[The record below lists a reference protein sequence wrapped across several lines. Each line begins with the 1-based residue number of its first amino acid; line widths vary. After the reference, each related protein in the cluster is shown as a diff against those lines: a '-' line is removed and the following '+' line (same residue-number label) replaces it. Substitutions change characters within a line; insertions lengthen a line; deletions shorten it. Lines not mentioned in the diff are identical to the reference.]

1 LVYPF
6 SCIATCADEKD
17 WWYFELLDT
26 LRRMLLTGGLILA
39 GAGTVGQIIAG
50 TLVSLLFLLL
60 TTRVTPFVSDLDDA
74 LSFVCNLQQVLLYV
88 VGLGL
93 KTQEAGGTG
102 KGTYSSV
109 MFVSI
114 VNGLTIS
121 VVAIG
126 VLTILSIPCSARF
139 EKWLK
144 KCHRCC
150 GGGGRNSSGSHGAK
164 RSKKRNLQKILP
176 SDELPTADS
185 VRNWSD
191 DDRMKTAENLREI
204 RLENGAASKE
214 YQEALEISQSE

>member
-1 LVYPF
+1 
-6 SCIATCADEKD
+6 
-17 WWYFELLDT
+17 
-26 LRRMLLTGGLILA
+26 MLLTGGLILA

-60 TTRVTPFVSDLDDA
+60 TTRVTPFVSELDDA

-93 KTQEAGGTG
+93 KSQEAGGTG
-102 KGTYSSV
+102 EGTYSSV
-109 MFVSI
+109 VFVSV

-150 GGGGRNSSGSHGAK
+150 GGGGNSSGWGGAE
-164 RSKKRNLQKILP
+164 RSKIRSLQKVLP
-176 SDELPTADS
+176 SDELSTADS
-185 VRNWSD
+185 LRNWSD
-191 DDRMKTAENLREI
+191 DDQLETAEKL
-204 RLENGAASKE
+204 A
-214 YQEALEISQSE
+214 

>member
-1 LVYPF
+1 
-6 SCIATCADEKD
+6 
-17 WWYFELLDT
+17 
-26 LRRMLLTGGLILA
+26 MLLTGGLILA

-74 LSFVCNLQQVLLYV
+74 LSFMCNLQQVLLYV

-109 MFVSI
+109 VFVAT
-114 VNGLTIS
+114 VNGLTLS

-126 VLTILSIPCSARF
+126 ILTILSIPCSARF

-144 KCHRCC
+144 KCHLCC
-150 GGGGRNSSGSHGAK
+150 GGGTNSSGSDGAV
-164 RSKKRNLQKILP
+164 RSKKRNLQKVVP
-176 SDELPTADS
+176 SDELPAADS

-191 DDRMKTAENLREI
+191 DDGMKTAENLREI

-214 YQEALEISQSE
+214 YQEALKIAQSECE